1 MTSRPTDVTD
11 ETTEIYAERY
21 DADKIR
27 EVLALMDPIPNED
40 DLTLDTQPVEDE
52 AGFTAAMREDLL
64 ASELIEYTSH
74 FDCATEEALAAMKTL
89 GYLEVEK
96 IHEEVWQLYA
106 NAQG

>member
-27 EVLALMDPIPNED
+27 EVLALMDPIPHED
-40 DLTLDTQPVEDE
+40 DLTLDAQPVEDE
-52 AGFTAAMREDLL
+52 AGMTGAMREDLL
-64 ASELIEYTSH
+64 ASDLIEYTSH
-74 FDCATEEALAAMKTL
+74 FPCATAEALAAMKTL

-96 IHEEVWQLYA
+96 IYTTVAQLYA
-106 NAQG
+106 DAQG